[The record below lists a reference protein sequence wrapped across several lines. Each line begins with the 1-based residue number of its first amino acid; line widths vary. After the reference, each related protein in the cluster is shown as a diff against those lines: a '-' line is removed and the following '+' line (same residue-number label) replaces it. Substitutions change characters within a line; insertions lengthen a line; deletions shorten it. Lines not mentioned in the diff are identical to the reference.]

1 MDLQG
6 SSSDADRSGDS
17 TSADCDNTG
26 QGDSAGLG
34 ADPAVSKYAE
44 TAAAKCAEEKNPCP
58 FSDAELAF
66 VRMAD
71 EFKLPR
77 TAWGAILKWHNSH
90 SGSYLRQDP
99 RTYTKAITERHC
111 AEDTHQHVAAYEHSS
126 PLALMRITN
135 VAFTDPLWVIQVQ
148 AALLAGLKSGILM
161 QKSAFVF
168 KIPLFAFL
176 NPHLTGHSDGY

>member
-1 MDLQG
+1 MPVFG
-6 SSSDADRSGDS
+6 CG
-17 TSADCDNTG
+17 TG
-26 QGDSAGLG
+26 VRAHGRRIQAAENRLG
-34 ADPAVSKYAE
+34 CYFE
-44 TAAAKCAEEKNPCP
+44 
-58 FSDAELAF
+58 
-66 VRMAD
+66 MAQQPQW
-71 EFKLPR
+71 L
-77 TAWGAILKWHNSH
+77 L
-90 SGSYLRQDP
+90 YLRQDP

-126 PLALMRITN
+126 PLALMRVTN